1 MNSRMNNA
9 EECIS
14 DLEDTVMEIR
24 QSEQQTKSQ
33 ILKRIITLQET
44 YGILY
49 SMPIYT

>member
-14 DLEDTVMEIR
+14 DLEDTIMEIT

-33 ILKRIITLQET
+33 ILKRMKILQET
-44 YGILY
+44 YGIDY
-49 SMPIYT
+49 SVPIYT